1 MSQPR
6 VLVRW
11 RCRGGFTLIEAMLS
25 MLILG
30 VVISGGIGAITM
42 AAEHRRAVRDQ
53 LRAVSLGEDL
63 MREIVAKAYKDPQL
77 TGESD
82 PVIGVDAGEPATEPR
97 IDWDD
102 VDDYDGLVE
111 DMLRNEEGTKLDS
124 SWHREVTVQW
134 VEPFGSGAEIK
145 TPTGLKSV
153 EVVVFKEGKR
163 LARLEAR
170 VGIAG
175 QALVRGRE

>member
-1 MSQPR
+1 MTGFLGR
-6 VLVRW
+6 R
-11 RCRGGFTLIEAMLS
+11 RRGFTLVEAMLS

-63 MREIVAKAYKDPQL
+63 MREIVAKTYKDPQL

-82 PVIGVDAGEPATEPR
+82 PVIGVDAGEPASEPR
-97 IDWDD
+97 SDWDD

-111 DMLRNEEGTKLDS
+111 DMLRTEDS
-124 SWHREVTVQW
+124 SIKEWGWHREVKVHW
-134 VEPFGSGAEIK
+134 VEPFGGGAEIK
-145 TPTGLKSV
+145 TATGLKSV
-153 EVVVFKEGKR
+153 EVVVYKGGKR

-175 QALVRGRE
+175 QAVVRGRE